1 MSAPSL
7 LNGWPDDSAMTL
19 LALRDGTVESVAT
32 QGDAT
37 RIREWASV
45 SKLAVALAVGV
56 EKEWRFIDFD
66 LPLGPQNSTAA
77 HLLSHSS
84 GVGIDATA
92 PMQPLG
98 HKRVYSSYG
107 YDLLIQRVVGQRDPF
122 DWLNDR
128 CLSPL
133 GMADVTNE
141 GSLAAG
147 LRGSLRS
154 LEVLAT
160 AWLRG
165 DLLSPQTFATMTTP
179 YLAHLD
185 GVVPGFGSFS
195 PCPWGLGPEIK
206 GTKEHWMGSAWSP
219 RSYGHFGKSG
229 AMVLV
234 DPDAKVALAALS
246 AEPFGPWAVKRWS
259 EWTNEMHARMV
270 GH

>member
-1 MSAPSL
+1 MSTTSL
-7 LNGWPDDSAMTL
+7 LEGWPAGSAASL
-19 LALRDGTVESVAT
+19 LALRDGVVEVVASE
-32 QGDAT
+32 GDAT
-37 RIREWASV
+37 SSFEWASV

-56 EKEWRFIDFD
+56 EKDWRFIDFD
-66 LPLGPQNSTAA
+66 LPIGPQNSTAA

-92 PMQPLG
+92 PLQPLG

-107 YDLLIQRVVGQRDPF
+107 YDLLIERIAKERDPF
-122 DWLNDR
+122 EWLKDR

-133 GMADVTNE
+133 GIADVTNE

-147 LRGSLRS
+147 LRGSLAS
-154 LEVLAT
+154 LQALTT

-165 DLLSPQTFATMTTP
+165 DLLSPQTFATMKTP

-206 GTKEHWMGSAWSP
+206 GTKDHWMGTAWSP

-229 AMVLV
+229 AMILV
-234 DPDAKVALAALS
+234 DPDEKVALCALS
-246 AEPFGPWAVKRWS
+246 AEPFGPWAQERWPQ
-259 EWTNEMHARMV
+259 WTNEMHARLAER
-270 GH
+270 